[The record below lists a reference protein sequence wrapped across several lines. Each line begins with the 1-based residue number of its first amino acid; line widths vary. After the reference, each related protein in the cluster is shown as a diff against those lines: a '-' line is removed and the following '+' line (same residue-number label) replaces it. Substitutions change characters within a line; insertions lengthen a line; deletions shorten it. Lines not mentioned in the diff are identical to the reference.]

1 MTKTA
6 ITIAAALSLAVAG
19 AAEPN
24 TLTPEEKAAGWQLL
38 WDGKTLDGWVG
49 EKGGCKAPPAK
60 GWKIEDGIL
69 TVLPTSRITK
79 GGKWEKLPREQAALG
94 GGGDLVTKESFKDFE
109 LSVDFRLTPAANS
122 GIKYFY
128 DKNKFGGTC
137 EEYQILDPEH
147 PDAKR
152 GRNGNRRVAALYD
165 MMPAS
170 ADKVVRPAG
179 EWNTAKIVSK
189 GSHVEHWLNG
199 KKVLEYERGSE
210 QFREFVKRSK
220 YKSSEKK
227 DGARWGETPEGRIKL
242 QDHTDSTV
250 SFRNIKIR
258 RL

>member
-1 MTKTA
+1 MAENKIGEVIATSLEKIRELVDAQTIIGEPINTA
-6 ITIAAALSLAVAG
+6 NGTTIIPVSKVTMGFASGGIDYTSKQNDPKAVAARG
-19 AAEPN
+19 N
-24 TLTPEEKAAGWQLL
+24 F
-38 WDGKTLDGWVG
+38 
-49 EKGGCKAPPAK
+49 
-60 GWKIEDGIL
+60 
-69 TVLPTSRITK
+69 
-79 GGKWEKLPREQAALG
+79 G
-94 GGGDLVTKESFKDFE
+94 GGGDLGTKESFKDFE

-122 GIKYFY
+122 GIKSFY